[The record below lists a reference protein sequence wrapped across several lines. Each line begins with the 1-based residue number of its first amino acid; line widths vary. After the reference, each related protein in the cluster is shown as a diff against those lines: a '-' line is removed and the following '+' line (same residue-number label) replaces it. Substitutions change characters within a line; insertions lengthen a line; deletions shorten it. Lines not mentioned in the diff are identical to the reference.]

1 QDVAVHVAPRSDRGE
16 ARFADRA
23 HRVLD
28 VALRHVVQLNGLARR
43 QTHAAARVTLRDPV
57 DREPLRRRQD
67 TARQADADHEDVV
80 GLELLLRALVADI
93 AVVLLVYPVKLQE
106 LPIFLGDRA
115 GHGIGERAL
124 DGAAQ
129 ETARALDV
137 LDRGQWL

>member
-1 QDVAVHVAPRSDRGE
+1 
-16 ARFADRA
+16 
-23 HRVLD
+23 
-28 VALRHVVQLNGLARR
+28 
-43 QTHAAARVTLRDPV
+43 HAAARVTLRDPV

-137 LDRGQWL
+137 LDRGQWLVSRHPSDTASPPSSLAGIPRPHRRSCPRRRARRRRAPHA